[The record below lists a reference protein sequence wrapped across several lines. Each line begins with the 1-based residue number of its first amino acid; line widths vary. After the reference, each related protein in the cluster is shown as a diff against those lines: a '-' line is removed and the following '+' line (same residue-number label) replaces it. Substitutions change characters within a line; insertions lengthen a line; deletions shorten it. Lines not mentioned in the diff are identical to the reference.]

1 MNEKLKDVF
10 EKLEMLKDA
19 IEQFS
24 KEVDEERVIIKK
36 ELFSK
41 IEFARENNNV
51 YSFKY
56 NDVIF
61 FALNKEFEY
70 HKEILEK
77 LYSAKLDRLILNK
90 RENVY
95 KSPSGILYNY
105 LVEPKNKTDLKDLYP
120 EPESTPKK

>member
-1 MNEKLKDVF
+1 MNVKLKNVF

-24 KEVDEERVIIKK
+24 KEVDEERLIIKK
-36 ELFSK
+36 ESFSK
-41 IEFARENNNV
+41 IEFVGENNNI
-51 YSFKY
+51 YTFKY

-61 FALNKEFEY
+61 FTLSKEFEY
-70 HKEILEK
+70 HKEILDK

-95 KSPSGILYNY
+95 TSPSGILCNY

-120 EPESTPKK
+120 EPESDTKK

>member
-1 MNEKLKDVF
+1 MFFTLTKGF
-10 EKLEMLKDA
+10 ED
-19 IEQFS
+19 
-24 KEVDEERVIIKK
+24 
-36 ELFSK
+36 
-41 IEFARENNNV
+41 
-51 YSFKY
+51 
-56 NDVIF
+56 
-61 FALNKEFEY
+61 

-95 KSPSGILYNY
+95 KSPSGILCNY